1 VKYGDRLLSTD
12 VPKDKEYPLKLKGI
26 CTSFHILKNALSGGF
41 INFAIFQLYEDKSLE
56 NALNM
61 FVRMLLSMADSNFLS
76 YPKLSLNY
84 YNLLEVLSGD
94 HIYFL
99 SNLSIDVF
107 IFILRTVAEG
117 LVSVD
122 STISTSCCCTL
133 DQLISFM
140 YRKFSKQKKNKNSLE
155 PPVSAQFL
163 QVTETHGELFDQ
175 MLCTMLNT
183 VIYDDLRNQWS
194 LSRPLIGLILLRV
207 NSFEQFRHEQ
217 IQLQQDAKRASGVTQ
232 AFVSLMD
239 GIESNLSNKN
249 KDKFTQNV
257 AVFRRD
263 ISEALRSSKDQQ
275 NASSVVSASG
285 DDMV

>member
-1 VKYGDRLLSTD
+1 MPNGRLIATSS
-12 VPKDKEYPLKLKGI
+12 GI
-26 CTSFHILKNALSGGF
+26 AASGF
-41 INFAIFQLYEDKSLE
+41 INFAISQLYEDKSLE
-56 NALNM
+56 DALKM
-61 FVRMLLSMADSNFLS
+61 FVRMLLSMSASNFQQ

-99 SNLSIDVF
+99 ANLDIDVF

-133 DQLISFM
+133 DQLITFM
-140 YRKFSKQKKNKNSLE
+140 YKKFSKQKKNKNSLE

-175 MLCTMLNT
+175 ML
-183 VIYDDLRNQWS
+183 D
-194 LSRPLIGLILLRV
+194 
-207 NSFEQFRHEQ
+207 E
-217 IQLQQDAKRASGVTQ
+217 KRAAGVTQ
-232 AFVSLMD
+232 AFNSLME
-239 GIESNLSNKN
+239 GIERNLSNKN

-263 ISEALRSSKDQQ
+263 ISEALRSSKDQ
-275 NASSVVSASG
+275 NGVAASG
-285 DDMV
+285 DDMI